1 MINRKCPFCKKKLN
15 KLQKEEDEDY
25 EYGSS
30 PIWVDVAYYC
40 LKCNKQFIEKTILE
54 EIK

>member
-1 MINRKCPFCKKKLN
+1 MINRKCPICKKKLY

-30 PIWVDVAYYC
+30 PIWVNVGYYC
-40 LKCNKQFIEKTILE
+40 LKCNKKFDEKTILVE
-54 EIK
+54 KK